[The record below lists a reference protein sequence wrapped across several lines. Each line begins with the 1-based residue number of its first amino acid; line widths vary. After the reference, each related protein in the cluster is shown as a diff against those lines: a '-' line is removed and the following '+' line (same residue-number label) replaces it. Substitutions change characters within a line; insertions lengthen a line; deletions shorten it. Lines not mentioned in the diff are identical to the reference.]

1 MANTISRSSHCIV
14 FATRAEATPLIEAL
28 AAAPLDAR
36 EDGRFVAHP
45 GAGMAPIMILVTGMG
60 TAAVTAGLESLLADY
75 QIDNVINAGA
85 AGALKDELQV
95 GEVFRIDRACTLPA
109 DSPQPTP
116 DWIRIENNPNG
127 AACHRLISAPAP
139 LFDRTLREKLGGI
152 ADLIDMEG
160 AAVADFCN
168 RRSIP
173 CALYKGVSD
182 HAAEGDRR
190 KLHDNLLEV
199 SRRVS
204 DRVLDHLRK
213 LGVAIPLH
221 TASAVN
227 KRLSYQEA
235 LRLFSAESPN
245 VWSDMGRWAN
255 TVREARFGL
264 NTTFIHNLQINPSN
278 ACVRNCSFCGFAVLP
293 GRKGAYNLTE
303 DDIVSRIEEAAP
315 SEVHIVGGLNY
326 DWDYRR
332 SIGLVRTLRGCFPDL
347 YIKAFTAVEIDWF
360 ARQADMPI
368 AAVLRELRQ
377 AGMNSLPGGGA
388 EIFSER
394 LRQLH
399 FPRKISAERWLEI
412 HETAH
417 GLGIPSNATMLYGI
431 GESREE
437 MLTHLFRLRDLQDRT
452 GGFQSFVPLPM
463 QTPSDSGRKQ
473 TPSPLKNLQVI
484 ALSRLILDNIPHIKA
499 YWPMLGVSTAAVA
512 LSWGADDL
520 DGTIGRER
528 IAHAAGAESPELL
541 ARMEMERLI
550 RGAGFEPVER
560 NGDFSRRSAPAAGV
574 GNLKTETNAFIDHK
588 PLPPCVDAA
597 VNG

>member
-1 MANTISRSSHCIV
+1 MPNANSHFSHCIV

-45 GAGMAPIMILVTGMG
+45 GAGTGPIMILVTGMG

-75 QIDNVINAGA
+75 RIDTVINAGV
-85 AGALKDELQV
+85 AGALKEELQV
-95 GEVFRIDRACTLPA
+95 GEVFRIHRACTLPV
-109 DSPQPTP
+109 DSPQPEP
-116 DWIRIENNPNG
+116 DWIRVTHGTNG

-139 LFDRTLREKLGGI
+139 VFDPALRKKLGGI

-160 AAVADFCN
+160 AAVAALCN
-168 RRSIP
+168 RRNIP
-173 CALYKGVSD
+173 CLLYKGVSD
-182 HAAEGDRR
+182 HAAEGDQR

-204 DRVLDHLRK
+204 DRVLDHLREQGMTIA
-213 LGVAIPLH
+213 LNTP
-221 TASAVN
+221 TPEN
-227 KRLSYQEA
+227 ERLSYSEA

-245 VWSDMGRWAN
+245 AWSDIGRRAN
-255 TVREARFGL
+255 AVRETHFGRE
-264 NTTFIHNLQINPSN
+264 TTFIHNLQINPSN
-278 ACVRNCSFCGFAVLP
+278 TCVRNCSFCGFAVLP
-293 GRKGAYNLTE
+293 GKKGAYSLTE

-332 SIGLVRTLRGCFPDL
+332 SIGLVRTLRECFPDL

-360 ARQADMPI
+360 ARQAELPI
-368 AAVLRELRQ
+368 AEVLQQLRQ
-377 AGMNSLPGGGA
+377 AGMNGLPGGGA

-417 GLGIPSNATMLYGI
+417 GLGIPSNATLLYGM

-452 GGFQSFVPLPM
+452 GGFQSFIPLPM
-463 QTPSDSGRKQ
+463 QTPTTGGAGQS
-473 TPSPLKNLQVI
+473 PSPLKNLQVI

-499 YWPMLGVSTAAVA
+499 YWPMLGISTAAVA

-560 NGDFSRRSAPAAGV
+560 NGDFSRKSAPA
-574 GNLKTETNAFIDHK
+574 EHQ